1 MKLKMPLLK
10 DKNTWLER
18 LFHFNLLFRR
28 YQDHL
33 QSDSIK
39 KLYVCMHQF
48 VPVKAN
54 SCAHWFQ
61 QLVNL
66 NAHSTVAT
74 TLSNGKPCGTRI
86 QGFGEGGIKILFIIV
101 ANLNVDNF
109 FLLHHTPLQSK
120 FTEYSTS
127 NFHVRY
133 AC

>member
-10 DKNTWLER
+10 NKHTWLER

-28 YQDHL
+28 YQAHL

-66 NAHSTVAT
+66 NADSSVAT
-74 TLSNGKPCGTRI
+74 TLPNGKPCGTRI
-86 QGFGEGGIKILFIIV
+86 QGFLGGLKSFLSSS
-101 ANLNVDNF
+101 NSNVDNF
-109 FLLHHTPLQSK
+109 FLLHHTPLQFK